1 MKYKFKAPRGTQ
13 DILPNKSEVLQK
25 IERKI
30 FEIAKYFGF
39 LELRVP
45 TFEHTE
51 LFTRSVGDSTDVV
64 QKEMFTF
71 EDRGG
76 RSLSLRPEG
85 TAGVVRAVVESG
97 LINEALP
104 LKVCYLLSCF
114 RNERPQAG
122 RLKEFHQFGFELF
135 GASSPVADAELIS
148 LLNHLFE
155 ELGILN
161 LKLELNSIGC
171 SNCRGE
177 YINALVD
184 YYSKYKNDL
193 CETCLKRLEKNPMRI
208 IDCKNTNCKEISKN
222 APKILDYLCNECLD
236 HFESVKGFLT
246 DQGVKFEINPYIVRG
261 LDYYTRTVFE
271 FNSTDLGSQS
281 NVCGGGRYDGLT
293 QIIGGK
299 SVPALGCGI
308 GIERLFLI
316 MEAQKNS
323 MINFEKQ
330 CDIYIGN
337 IGNSSVGLCN
347 LLALKLRKSGLC
359 VQTDLVGRS
368 VKAQLKYADKI
379 GAKYACIIGDLE
391 IEQGKV
397 LVKNMKDGDNFEVLI
412 ENFVDKVIQQLEL

>member
-13 DILPNKSEVLQK
+13 DILPNQSEILQK

-30 FEIAKYFGF
+30 FEIAKRFGF
-39 LELRVP
+39 SELRVP

-97 LINEALP
+97 LINESLP

-135 GASSPVADAELIS
+135 GSASPVADAEIIS
-148 LLNHLFE
+148 LINYLFE
-155 ELGILN
+155 ELGLLN
-161 LKLELNSIGC
+161 IKLELNSIGC
-171 SNCRGE
+171 SSCRGK
-177 YINALVD
+177 YIDALVD
-184 YYSKYKNDL
+184 YYKEYKNDL
-193 CETCLKRLEKNPMRI
+193 CETCLDRLDKNPMRL
-208 IDCKNTNCKEISKN
+208 IDCKNTTCKEISKS
-222 APKILDYLCNECLD
+222 APKILDYLCDECLD
-236 HFESVKGFLT
+236 HFENVKRFL
-246 DQGVKFEINPYIVRG
+246 DEQEIKYDINPYIVRG

-271 FNSTDLGSQS
+271 FTSTDLGSQS
-281 NVCGGGRYDGLT
+281 TVCGGGRYDGLVE
-293 QIIGGK
+293 IIGGK
-299 SVPALGCGI
+299 SVPALGCGM
-308 GIERLFLI
+308 GIERLMLI
-316 MEAQKNS
+316 MEAQKNPLTV
-323 MINFEKQ
+323 FEKQ

-337 IGNSSVGLCN
+337 IGVAALEVCN
-347 LLALKLRKSGLC
+347 VLALKLRKAGFC
-359 VQTDLVGRS
+359 VQTDLIGRS
-368 VKAQLKYADKI
+368 VKAQMKYADKI
-379 GAKYACIIGDLE
+379 GAKYACIIGDSE

-397 LVKNMKDGDNFEVLI
+397 LIKNMQDGENFEVLL
-412 ENFVDKVIQQLEL
+412 ENFVDKFIEKIQ